1 MNDTCICENTPTV
14 WRLTG
19 VTRTLRLR
27 IFNPDGTPLDL
38 TGRTVAVTIARDNSE
53 FSYAPGFVIEG
64 DDNNVVKFEWPAD
77 KQGAGD
83 YTINVTTTDGSGN
96 VDRVN
101 WHGPTGIRLVDFS
114 FMVRGEDALGVTS
127 EANIGLDGT
136 FTMNGTGMS
145 AYDEWLAEGHTGT
158 PEEFIAWLRQPAV
171 DAASAADAQM
181 GQIQERADADHTRAG
196 NDHTTAGQDHT
207 RAGNDHTTAASDH
220 GTAADDHTLAVSDHG
235 TAADDHTTAGNDH
248 TRAQADH
255 GIAAD
260 DHTTAAAD
268 HQTASDDHSQAGT
281 DHTRAEGDHTTAG
294 QDHTQAGSDHT
305 TAASDHTTAASDH
318 SQAGTDHTTAASDH
332 TIAAADH
339 TQAESDHSRAESD
352 HTAIV
357 PNLRVIAEAIAE
369 LSARLTA
376 IENGR
381 DTLGEAKAITISA
394 REVPR
399 VCGFPL
405 ILYAAGVPAAA
416 TVPVEWVRETMGEW
430 TGAPNFIGQIYI
442 NTAATG
448 SAQVVYH
455 AKGVGAVSD
464 WK

>member
-1 MNDTCICENTPTV
+1 MAAAKLL
-14 WRLTG
+14 RG
-19 VTRTLRLR
+19 VTRALTLAITDRAGEPVSFVGATVKVILR
-27 IFNPDGTPLDL
+27 ADGSAWRYEPSL
-38 TGRTVAVTIARDNSE
+38 TINGNEVSFGWNADNQPYSGGYTIILIA
-53 FSYAPGFVIEG
+53 
-64 DDNNVVKFEWPAD
+64 
-77 KQGAGD
+77 D
-83 YTINVTTTDGSGN
+83 YTSGN
-96 VDRVN
+96 VNRVV
-101 WHGPTGIRLVDFS
+101 WHGDTSIVLVDYSYQEGGDTDDVDAGGVFS
-114 FMVRGEDALGVTS
+114 LAGSWTV
-127 EANIGLDGT
+127 
-136 FTMNGTGMS
+136 NGAS
-145 AYDEWLAEGHTGT
+145 AYEIWLGAGHTGD
-158 PEEFIAWLRQPAV
+158 EDAFLAWLRQPAV
-171 DAASAADAQM
+171 DAASAAEAQM
-181 GQIQERADADHTRAG
+181 AVIQGRADEDHARAG

-207 RAGNDHTTAASDH
+207 RAGNDHTTATDDH
-220 GTAADDHTLAVSDHG
+220 RIAAADHSTATDDHTLAASDHA
-235 TAADDHTTAGNDH
+235 TAEADHTQAASDHTQASSDHTTAE
-248 TRAQADH
+248 ADH
-255 GIAAD
+255 GIAASD
-260 DHTTAAAD
+260 HTAAAADHTQAGNDHSRAESDHTTAA
-268 HQTASDDHSQAGT
+268 SDHSQAGT
-281 DHTRAEGDHTTAG
+281 DHTRAEGDHATAG

-305 TAASDHTTAASDH
+305 TAASDHTT
-318 SQAGTDHTTAASDH
+318 
-332 TIAAADH
+332 AAADH

-416 TVPVEWVRETMGEW
+416 TVPVEWARETMGEW

>member
-1 MNDTCICENTPTV
+1 MAAAKLL
-14 WRLTG
+14 RG
-19 VTRTLRLR
+19 VTRALTLAITDRAGEPVSFVGATVKVILR
-27 IFNPDGTPLDL
+27 ADGSAWRYEPSL
-38 TGRTVAVTIARDNSE
+38 TINGNEVSFGWNADNQPYTGGYTIMLIA
-53 FSYAPGFVIEG
+53 
-64 DDNNVVKFEWPAD
+64 
-77 KQGAGD
+77 D
-83 YTINVTTTDGSGN
+83 YTSGN
-96 VDRVN
+96 VNRVV
-101 WHGPTGIRLVDFS
+101 WHGDTSIVLVDYSYQEGGDTDDVDAGGVFS
-114 FMVRGEDALGVTS
+114 LAGSWTV
-127 EANIGLDGT
+127 
-136 FTMNGTGMS
+136 NGAS
-145 AYDEWLAEGHTGT
+145 AYEIWLGAGHTGD
-158 PEEFIAWLRQPAV
+158 EDAFLAWLRQPAADEAESV
-171 DAASAADAQM
+171 AAAEALRVEAEAGRVSAEQGRVAAETAR
-181 GQIQERADADHTRAG
+181 ER
-196 NDHTTAGQDHT
+196 Q
-207 RAGNDHTTAASDH
+207 AASDH
-220 GTAADDHTLAVSDHG
+220 ATAEADHSAAGADHTQAVSDH
-235 TAADDHTTAGNDH
+235 T
-248 TRAQADH
+248 QAS
-255 GIAAD
+255 A

-268 HQTASDDHSQAGT
+268 HGIAASDHTAAAADHTQAGSDHSRAESDHTTAASDHSQAGT
-281 DHTRAEGDHTTAG
+281 DHTRAEGDHATAG

-305 TAASDHTTAASDH
+305 TAASDHTTAAADH

-332 TIAAADH
+332 SIAAADH